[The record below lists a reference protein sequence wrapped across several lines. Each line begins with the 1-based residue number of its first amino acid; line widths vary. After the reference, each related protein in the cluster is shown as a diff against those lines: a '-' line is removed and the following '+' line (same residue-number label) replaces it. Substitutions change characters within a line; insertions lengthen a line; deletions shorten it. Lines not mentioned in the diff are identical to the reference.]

1 MVNETI
7 LSARPA
13 NSVPND
19 ATFKVSVVIVT
30 FFREQFLRRT
40 LWSCLGQ
47 RDIDF
52 ADVEVIVVDGSPTA
66 SARGVVEEIREE
78 GRQVG
83 LSVRFVHEPR
93 PGISHSR
100 NAGMTAASSGLVAFI
115 DDDEEAD
122 PLWLARLLRC
132 QAQFGADV
140 VVGPVY
146 PMFELDR
153 ASRDPY
159 WRWYFTADSRQPSG
173 EIAKRGA
180 GTHNCLILKRTCCVD
195 EQPFDPAFGLTGGED
210 TRFFHAVAER
220 GGRVVWCADAI
231 INEFVPASRS
241 RWSYAL
247 KRQVRESQL
256 LVQSFLWSNRPNLLG
271 VASWMGIG
279 LAQIAVFAPLALAF
293 ALFDRSA
300 AMKCITKVAGGVGK
314 LFWFPGMTLI
324 GYGDRTSTQSEA
336 RA

>member
-1 MVNETI
+1 MP
-7 LSARPA
+7 L
-13 NSVPND
+13 
-19 ATFKVSVVIVT
+19 KVSVVIVT

-47 RDIDF
+47 RDVDF
-52 ADVEVIVVDGSPTA
+52 ADVEIIVVDGSPNA
-66 SARGVVEEIREE
+66 SARGVVDEIKEE
-78 GRQVG
+78 GRQLG
-83 LSVRFVHEPR
+83 LTVRFIHEPR

-100 NAGMTAASSGLVAFI
+100 NAGMRAAASGLVAFI

-122 PLWLARLLRC
+122 PHWLARLLAC
-132 QAQFGADV
+132 QTQFGADV

-180 GTHNCLILKRTCCVD
+180 GTHNCLIRKQTCCTD
-195 EQPFDPAFGLTGGED
+195 EEPFDPAFGLTGGED
-210 TRFFHAVAER
+210 TRFFHSVAAR
-220 GGRVVWCADAI
+220 GGRVIWCADAI

-241 RWSYAL
+241 RWGYAL

-256 LVQSFLWSNRPNLLG
+256 LVQSFLWSNPPNLMRL
-271 VASWMGIG
+271 ALWMGIG
-279 LAQIAVFAPLALAF
+279 LGQIAVFAPLSVIF
-293 ALFDRSA
+293 AVFDRSA

-314 LFWFPGMTLI
+314 VLWFPGMTLI
-324 GYGDRTSTQSEA
+324 GYGDRNATQSEA